1 MRKYYLIFLC
11 LVLFTDS
18 YGQIFLQD
26 FSTGTALRSY
36 VGTEKGQFTTIS
48 NFRNSPAKIENKQ
61 LIFTKKGESSSFFA
75 TQYAVSTATKLTFDI
90 EVAPTDPMALNES
103 HRGVFLI
110 GGGSDKNWTVA
121 SPKQPLKEN
130 VHTRVMFNISYA
142 GDNIPQYSFANS
154 KTQFKGKKSITII
167 SNNTGS
173 PLKYKGLD
181 NKANSVKDRG
191 YDLWVGDVLVMNDAT
206 AIGKNTTLEYL
217 KFVYPP
223 KAPNCKLIFDNFR
236 IEDISG
242 DNKSVEKA
250 NVQKK
255 KAIDPNILWSW
266 QFTFPVESKGR
277 EIAFP
282 ATYAKEG
289 LEEAILSRGLNAAPG
304 SGSVRG
310 FTGDFPIDGSI
321 DHAKKSDSYYE
332 FVLNPGKGQ
341 QIKLEAVDVTLRRQQ
356 ESPYIYRWAYS
367 LNGRN
372 FIDIG
377 DKAIEITSL
386 ENSGVKQPTL
396 DLTTV
401 PDLQSIQG
409 KVYFRLYVWGG
420 TTMSGGQRSFG
431 FGKSDLEGSEVI
443 LFKGKIN

>member
-154 KTQFKGKKSITII
+154 KTQFKGKTSITII

-173 PLKYKGLD
+173 PLKYK
-181 NKANSVKDRG
+181 
-191 YDLWVGDVLVMNDAT
+191 
-206 AIGKNTTLEYL
+206 
-217 KFVYPP
+217 
-223 KAPNCKLIFDNFR
+223 
-236 IEDISG
+236 
-242 DNKSVEKA
+242 
-250 NVQKK
+250 
-255 KAIDPNILWSW
+255 
-266 QFTFPVESKGR
+266 
-277 EIAFP
+277 
-282 ATYAKEG
+282 
-289 LEEAILSRGLNAAPG
+289 
-304 SGSVRG
+304 
-310 FTGDFPIDGSI
+310 
-321 DHAKKSDSYYE
+321 
-332 FVLNPGKGQ
+332 
-341 QIKLEAVDVTLRRQQ
+341 
-356 ESPYIYRWAYS
+356 
-367 LNGRN
+367 
-372 FIDIG
+372 
-377 DKAIEITSL
+377 
-386 ENSGVKQPTL
+386 
-396 DLTTV
+396 
-401 PDLQSIQG
+401 
-409 KVYFRLYVWGG
+409 
-420 TTMSGGQRSFG
+420 
-431 FGKSDLEGSEVI
+431 
-443 LFKGKIN
+443 